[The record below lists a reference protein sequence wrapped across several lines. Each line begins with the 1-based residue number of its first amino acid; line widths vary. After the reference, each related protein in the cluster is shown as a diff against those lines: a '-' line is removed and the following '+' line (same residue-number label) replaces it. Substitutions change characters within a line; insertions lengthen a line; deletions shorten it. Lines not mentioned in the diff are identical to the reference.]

1 MDAGATLTAPD
12 TVHLSWDT
20 LLGQDVAVGPHVV
33 FGPGVA
39 VEAGAEIRSFSH
51 LEGCRV
57 GAGAVIGPYA
67 RLRPGTDVGAGAH
80 VGNFVELKATQ
91 LGAGAKA
98 NHLAYLGD
106 ASIGA
111 GSNVGAGAITCNYDG
126 FAKHRTTIGERV
138 FVGSDAVLVAPLT
151 IGDGAFVAAGS
162 VITQNVASDAMA
174 FGRAVQ
180 VTKPGLAATFRNSRR
195 RG

>member
-1 MDAGATLTAPD
+1 M
-12 TVHLSWDT
+12 
-20 LLGQDVAVGPHVV
+20 
-33 FGPGVA
+33 
-39 VEAGAEIRSFSH
+39 
-51 LEGCRV
+51 
-57 GAGAVIGPYA
+57 
-67 RLRPGTDVGAGAH
+67 
-80 VGNFVELKATQ
+80 
-91 LGAGAKA
+91 
-98 NHLAYLGD
+98 
-106 ASIGA
+106 
-111 GSNVGAGAITCNYDG
+111 
-126 FAKHRTTIGERV
+126 